1 MPPEEQNTRTFGF
14 WPKIATGAAMVVLA
28 SAVASATTGLA
39 EVDKIVRQII
49 PAEPLKLKP
58 DALSGSY
65 PGRPQTILLIGSDT
79 IGKGE
84 AEVGR
89 EVARSDT
96 LILLRLDPNRGA
108 TAIMSIPRDLKVE
121 IPGYGSD
128 KINAAYALGGPELT
142 LETVKDVT
150 GLPINHVVN
159 VDLAGF
165 TEVVDKLGC
174 VYVDVDR
181 RYFNDSLEYI
191 PIDLQAGYQKLCGPQ
206 ALSYARYR
214 HEDTDLVRG
223 ARQQEFLGAF
233 KAQNPPAKLFAER
246 DKLIQVFIDNTK
258 SDIATAEDA
267 KNLLEIAL
275 KSARNPIQEVHFEGT
290 VGETYVEAS
299 DDQMRK
305 TTAEFIGVKA
315 SKGPRGTL
323 TPADTPD
330 STAVGTVDEEKFKRA
345 QKEGAK
351 RSEPGKGKAPAE
363 QKQSALEDA
372 TAEGEAQAQQ
382 AKDAG
387 ASFPVC
393 YPTLRT
399 TGSVYAGEPRVYAI
413 GVGADVGSGGE
424 RERFPSYRIV
434 LKRGGVGEYYG
445 IQGTTWQDGRLNPKN
460 PPILDGPHSERTVNG
475 RKFDVYYD
483 GDRVR
488 LVAWRNQ
495 HAVYWLSNTLLETLS
510 AKEMLKIAG
519 NTRCS

>member
-1 MPPEEQNTRTFGF
+1 MPEEQTTRTFGF
-14 WPKIATGAAMVVLA
+14 WAKLATGAAMVVLA
-28 SAVASATTGLA
+28 TTVASATTGIS
-39 EVDKIVRQII
+39 EVRKVVKAII
-49 PAEPLKLKP
+49 PASPIKLKP
-58 DALSGSY
+58 DVLTGTF
-65 PGRPQTILLIGSDT
+65 PGKPQTILIIGSDT

-84 AEVGR
+84 TEVGR

-108 TAIMSIPRDLKVE
+108 TAVMSIPRDLKVE
-121 IPGYGSD
+121 IPGYGAD

-150 GLPINHVVN
+150 GLPINHVIN

-181 RYFNDSLEYI
+181 RYYNDSLEYI
-191 PIDLQAGYQKLCGPQ
+191 PIDLQPGYQKLCGPQ

-223 ARQQEFLGAF
+223 ARQQEFLSAF
-233 KAQNPPAKLFAER
+233 KAQNPPAKLFRER
-246 DKLIQVFIDNTK
+246 DKLIQVFINNTK
-258 SDIATAEDA
+258 SDIATEDDA

-275 KSARNPIQEVHFEGT
+275 KSARNPIQEVHFQAD
-290 VGETYVEAS
+290 VGPTYVEAS
-299 DDQMRK
+299 DEQMRNS
-305 TTAEFIGVKA
+305 TAEFIGVKA

-323 TPADTPD
+323 TPEDTP
-330 STAVGTVDEEKFKRA
+330 SANEVGTVDEQKFERA
-345 QKEGAK
+345 QKKGAK
-351 RSEPGKGKAPAE
+351 PSKRKTPEE

-372 TAEGEAQAQQ
+372 TTEGETQAQQ

-387 ASFPVC
+387 ANFPVC

-399 TGSVYAGEPRVYAI
+399 TGSVYAGEPRVYGI

-424 RERFPSYRIV
+424 RERFDAYRIV

-445 IQGTTWQDGRLNPKN
+445 IQGTTWQNGKLDPKN
-460 PPILDGPHSERTVNG
+460 PPILEGEHSEREING
-475 RKFDVYYD
+475 RKFDVYFD

-488 LVAWRNQ
+488 LVAWRSQ
-495 HAVYWLSNTLLETLS
+495 RGVYWLSNTLLETLS